1 MVKRIFAT
9 SNSMATFSCSECG
22 KTEQEDVSKFI
33 KHEAQV
39 KLKYK
44 CSGCK
49 HSSSVILERRLTI
62 RKDVR
67 LLGHIIQNSIRNAI
81 MVEDLSKHGLRI
93 KILQKTIVLEKNEM
107 LQAEFILDDPKKSKV
122 SKRIKVIKINSP
134 TDISCEFYNKDHQG
148 SFGKYF
154 LFYFQ

>member
-1 MVKRIFAT
+1 LIKKIFVT

-22 KTEQEDVSKFI
+22 KIEQKDVSKFI

-44 CSGCK
+44 CSSCK
-49 HSSSVILERRLTI
+49 HSFSVILERRLSI
-62 RKDVR
+62 RKGVH

-81 MVEDLSKHGLRI
+81 MVKDLSKHGLRI
-93 KILQKTIVLEKNEM
+93 KISQKTIALEKNEII
-107 LQAEFILDDPKKSKV
+107 QVEFILDDPKKSKV
-122 SKRIKVIKINSP
+122 SKRIRVIKINSP

-148 SFGKYF
+148 NLGKYF